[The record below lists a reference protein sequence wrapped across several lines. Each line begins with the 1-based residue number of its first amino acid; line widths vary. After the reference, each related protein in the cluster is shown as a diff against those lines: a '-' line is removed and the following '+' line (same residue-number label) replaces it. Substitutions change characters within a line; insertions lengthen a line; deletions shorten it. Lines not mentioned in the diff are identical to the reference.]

1 MRLNESIQMLKEDT
15 ALQTQAASTW
25 EQQLLDLS
33 VPYSLDL
40 LTGHTITQF
49 SGCRYWSGPKDTDLE
64 AVVSKVTQPVM
75 VA

>member
-1 MRLNESIQMLKEDT
+1 M

-33 VPYSLDL
+33 IPYSLDL
-40 LTGHTITQF
+40 LTEHTITQF
-49 SGCRYWSGPKDTDLE
+49 VGCQYWSSPKDTDLE